1 MVVGTPGG
9 STIITSV
16 FQALINVIEYGM
28 DAHTAVA
35 KPRFHHQWKPDSIQI
50 ERGGFDTLV
59 IQN

>member
-35 KPRFHHQWKPDSIQI
+35 KPRFHHQNGSRIAYQI
-50 ERGGFDTLV
+50 EKRRL
-59 IQN
+59 